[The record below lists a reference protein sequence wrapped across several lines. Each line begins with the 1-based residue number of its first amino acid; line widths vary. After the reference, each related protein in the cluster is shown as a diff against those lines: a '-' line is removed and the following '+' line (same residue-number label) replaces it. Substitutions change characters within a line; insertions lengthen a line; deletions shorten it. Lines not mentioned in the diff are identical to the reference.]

1 MEAESTYPQTALIT
15 GGARRLG
22 AALALALS
30 KRHCAVAIH
39 YNHSRAEAEAL
50 VDAIRSEGGRACCI
64 QADLN
69 QAAEVRALFARA
81 QEELGTVDLLVNNAS
96 IFDLCSF
103 DEMTGESV
111 HDNVDIHVIA
121 PLLLGRA
128 FAAQKRPGV
137 MINML
142 DARMVD
148 YDKTHLPYHLSKRML
163 ADLTRIMA
171 VEFAPAVRVNA
182 IAPGLIL
189 PPPGEDETYLKSL
202 MHTNLLNAH
211 GSEKDVVQAALYLID
226 APFVTGQTL
235 FVDGGRNLRG
245 RMYD

>member
-30 KRHCAVAIH
+30 KRNCAVAIH
-39 YNHSRAEAEAL
+39 YNHSREEAEAL
-50 VDAIRSEGGRACCI
+50 VDAIRNEGGKACCI

-69 QAAEVRALFARA
+69 ETAEVKTLFARA
-81 QEELGTVDLLVNNAS
+81 QEELGALDLLVNNAS

-103 DEMTGESV
+103 DEMTGEAV
-111 HDNVDIHVIA
+111 DDNVHIHVTA

-137 MINML
+137 IINML

-148 YDKTHLPYHLSKRML
+148 YDKSHLPYHLSKRVL
-163 ADLTRIMA
+163 SDLTRIMA

-189 PPPGEDETYLKSL
+189 PPPGEDEAYLKSL
-202 MHTNLLNAH
+202 MHTNLLNTH

-235 FVDGGRNLRG
+235 YVDGGRNLRG